1 MRKRIPANSQ
11 RNPYEMLRG
20 GGGGGRELGVYK
32 GNLR

>member
-20 GGGGGRELGVYK
+20 GGGGRELGVYK

>member
-1 MRKRIPANSQ
+1 MSKRIPANSQ

-20 GGGGGRELGVYK
+20 GGGELGVYK

>member
-20 GGGGGRELGVYK
+20 GGGRELGVYK